1 MKTKYMSPKMEV
13 VELKAIQPLLTTS
26 SFSTHSDETVPGN
39 GVLSREDEFFE

>member
-26 SFSTHSDETVPGN
+26 MSTYSDETIPGT

>member
-26 SFSTHSDETVPGN
+26 SMSTYDGTVPGT